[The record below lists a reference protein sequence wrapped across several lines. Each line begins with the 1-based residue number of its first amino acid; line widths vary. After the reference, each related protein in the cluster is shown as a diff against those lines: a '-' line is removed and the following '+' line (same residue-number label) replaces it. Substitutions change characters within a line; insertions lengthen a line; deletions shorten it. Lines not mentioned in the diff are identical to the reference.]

1 MDFQKLLLKIAKILN
16 KKHIPYAVTGGYA
29 VSIWGRPRSTFDLDI
44 VIGLFKEQV
53 SDLALALRKI
63 KSVTYI
69 DENMIYES
77 IKSIGEFN
85 LFHGGSGIKVDF
97 WVIGKD
103 SFSQASLKRRKP
115 IRIGK
120 EKIYFISPEDLI
132 LSKLRW
138 YQITPSSRQ
147 LEDVESIFKISKDVL
162 DTSYLTK
169 WAKELNVSELLS
181 DFLNNHKNP

>member
-16 KKHIPYAVTGGYA
+16 KKHIFYAVTGGYA

-44 VIGLFKEQV
+44 VIGLFKEQIP
-53 SDLALALRKI
+53 DLAFALRKI

-69 DENMIYES
+69 DDNMIYES

-97 WVIGKD
+97 WVVGKD
-103 SFSQASLKRRKP
+103 SFSKSCLKRRRP

-147 LEDVESIFKISKDVL
+147 LEDVESIFKISKGLL
-162 DTSYLTK
+162 DIPYLKK
-169 WAKELNVSELLS
+169 WAKKLNVSKLLS
-181 DFLNNHKNP
+181 GFLDNNINP